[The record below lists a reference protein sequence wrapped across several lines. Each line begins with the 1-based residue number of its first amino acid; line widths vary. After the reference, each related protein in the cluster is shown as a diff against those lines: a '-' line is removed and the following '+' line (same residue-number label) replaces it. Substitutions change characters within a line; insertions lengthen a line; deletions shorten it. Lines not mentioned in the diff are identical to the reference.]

1 MKRASIGVAGGMG
14 LLAVVAGAALHSPPP
29 GALQCDV
36 SAADYATLQAAL
48 DANPGRTIHVPDG
61 DYEISAKLRLRGDH
75 AVLCGRGR
83 IIQTNPKAPILEI
96 ERAADVIVR
105 DLVLTR
111 SADAARSTEPAVV
124 AIDCDG
130 LVLDGVQVVDHRSP
144 AAAIRVSRGQLC
156 QIRNCRVEN
165 YMAISVDDRTGS
177 PDWGYAFQCIDGT
190 GIALDNCRGA
200 LVQGN
205 RVIERDMLPTPEMQD
220 RHGLGK
226 FVKRA
231 AQKGAIISQ
240 EVWDRGYVDNWHQG
254 SAIVVTGP
262 RESDCIQI
270 IGNYIENAAQGIDL
284 HADHVI
290 VSGNIVNNAFA
301 GMKAMHGSRH
311 VLIVGNQFIKN
322 DLWAIGL
329 MPGAASSDGRAGEP
343 NYDHGSIVASN
354 VISEFGYGNARWI
367 WDGPG
372 RSTSPIWFDAGQKPD
387 NPPLSDVVIQGNVVY
402 NSAID
407 QHGVGAPGQP
417 RYRYAVRVSP
427 GDTGPKNLHF
437 FGNLFQPGEEGVA
450 NIELAP

>member
-1 MKRASIGVAGGMG
+1 MKRASTWVAGVMG
-14 LLAVVAGAALHSPPP
+14 LLAVVAGAALYSPTP
-29 GALQCDV
+29 GEPEGDV
-36 SAADYATLQAAL
+36 SVAGYATIQAAL
-48 DANPGRTIHVPDG
+48 DANPGRTIHVPAG

-75 AVLCGRGR
+75 AGLYGRGR
-83 IIQTNPKAPILEI
+83 IIQKNPQAPILEI
-96 ERAADVIVR
+96 EHAADVIVR

-111 SADAARSTEPAVV
+111 SADARSSTEPAVV

-130 LVLDGVQVVDHRSP
+130 LVLDGVQVLDHRSP
-144 AAAIRVSRGQLC
+144 AAAIRVSRGRLC

-205 RVIERDMLPTPEMQD
+205 QVIEHDMLPTPEMQD

-262 RESDCIQI
+262 RESDCVQI

-290 VSGNIVNNAFA
+290 VSSNIVNNAFA

-329 MPGAASSDGRAGEP
+329 MPGATSSDGRAGEP
-343 NYDHGSIVASN
+343 NFDHGSIIASN
-354 VISEFGYGNARWI
+354 VISDFGYGNAHWI
-367 WDGPG
+367 WGGPG
-372 RSTSPIWFDAGQKPD
+372 RSTSPMWFDAGQKPE
-387 NPPLSDVVIQGNVVY
+387 NPPLSDVVIQGNIVY
-402 NSAID
+402 NSAVD
-407 QHGVGAPGQP
+407 HHESGPPSQP

-427 GDTGPKNLHF
+427 GDAGPKNLRF
-437 FGNLFQPGEEGVA
+437 LGNLFQPGEEGMA